1 VSESVLRY
9 QNREM
14 AKADVAF
21 EVLSRYF
28 ARQIIDIL
36 DATDPGDRELREREM
51 RGPGAVLRHG
61 HRRQGARRGDPLGAG
76 TGRARPRPP
85 AAPDGLPPSLAQAQF
100 PTQPAEMKP
109 PGLGAFPTSSTGAQ
123 PGEGEPAARSGPRPR
138 RRARRQPTRP
148 AAPGRPARLVEDARP
163 RARRRRAH
171 LQLPGG
177 PRAHPRGLQKY
188 HEEAVRTVHDS
199 WLDREGEQ
207 SLRRW
212 ARSECARIW
221 PHRSPRSRPR
231 GEARPRR
238 HPRPRRALRR
248 AERLRAEEV
257 ERARRLREAGM
268 QRLEPQGEVV
278 LQRARQT
285 QEAMRSVPTPELDV
299 HETAA
304 EDYRRFSHKLTSLYQ
319 TCLPYLR
326 NSIGALWGTVGREP
340 PQSFPDELPLVRELP
355 PELLVIAATGS
366 DELALVERS
375 LGALDEEEAQLKK
388 TKEELATK
396 LARLEG
402 ELAATTMRD
411 QEVSTD
417 LDAAR
422 GLLEYVLTG
431 QRQDELRAGLGE
443 IEARKEQRV
452 RVHGEAVSNVRRIEV
467 GLAALEVEIEART
480 TELAALD
487 EEHAALQKSEPL
499 LFGKDEW
506 RTKLRTLGEKRD
518 ERRAQLEQHVGA
530 QNQLKIDLAAGQVAV
545 QTAEAELGL
554 AERLGLDVRAELA
567 ALEAAREVTGQKLGR
582 LRPLRPLP
590 TSEIE
595 PLVSAL
601 EQKRAELAHT
611 SERLKGEQRRAR
623 EDGVRVL
630 ARQKQIEQSR
640 REGQARV
647 ESAKVAASEGMLA
660 AQRRLASERREAVRE
675 HVSEVLGALE
685 RSLAQVGAVFV
696 DPAREA
702 LLAATE
708 PDFSKAELVREAGL
722 SAAPCVEKLVRDRAP
737 DLEAI
742 DKLLA
747 QIQTEFCDAA
757 ERACRAAWA

>member
-1 VSESVLRY
+1 MAFDATPQKSYVRFYLAVVSQLESAYASLSRLAEASQRELAPLREGLEPVGLAALAEATAAPPPLPAALAELVRPEDPENLAGLTDVYEVVGRFTFEGEAGENLRRVQALVSEGRNRVLVEER
-9 QNREM
+9 RLDELARLPEL
-14 AKADVAF
+14 AKA
-21 EVLSRYF
+21 
-28 ARQIIDIL
+28 
-36 DATDPGDRELREREM
+36 T
-51 RGPGAVLRHG
+51 
-61 HRRQGARRGDPLGAG
+61 
-76 TGRARPRPP
+76 
-85 AAPDGLPPSLAQAQF
+85 
-100 PTQPAEMKP
+100 
-109 PGLGAFPTSSTGAQ
+109 
-123 PGEGEPAARSGPRPR
+123 
-138 RRARRQPTRP
+138 
-148 AAPGRPARLVEDARP
+148 
-163 RARRRRAH
+163 
-171 LQLPGG
+171 
-177 PRAHPRGLQKY
+177 
-188 HEEAVRTVHDS
+188 
-199 WLDREGEQ
+199 
-207 SLRRW
+207 
-212 ARSECARIW
+212 
-221 PHRSPRSRPR
+221 
-231 GEARPRR
+231 
-238 HPRPRRALRR
+238 
-248 AERLRAEEV
+248 AERLRAEEL

-278 LQRARQT
+278 LQRTRQT

-304 EDYRRFSHKLTSLYQ
+304 DDYRRFAHKLLSLYQ

-326 NSIGALWGTVGREP
+326 NSIGTLWGTVGREP

-355 PELLVIAATGS
+355 PELLVIATTGS
-366 DELALVERS
+366 DELAEVERS
-375 LGALDEEEAQLKK
+375 LAALDEEEAQLKR
-388 TKEELATK
+388 TKDELATK

-402 ELAATTMRD
+402 ELAATAVRD

-422 GLLEYVLTG
+422 GLLEYVLAG
-431 QRQDELRAGLGE
+431 QRLDELRAGLAE
-443 IEARKEQRV
+443 VEARREQRV

-467 GLAALEVEIEART
+467 GLTALEVEIEART

-487 EEHAALQKSEPL
+487 QEHAALQKAEPL

-506 RTKLRTLGEKRD
+506 RTKLRGLGEKRD

-530 QNQLKIDLAAGQVAV
+530 QNQLKIDLATGQVAV
-545 QTAEAELGL
+545 QTAEAELAL
-554 AERLGLDVRAELA
+554 VERLGLDVRAELSS
-567 ALEAAREVTGQKLGR
+567 LEASREATGQKLGR

-595 PLVSAL
+595 PLVAAL

-660 AQRRLASERREAVRE
+660 AQRRLAMERKEAVRE
-675 HVSEVLGALE
+675 HVAEVLGALE
-685 RSLAQVGAVFV
+685 RSLAQVGTVFV

-708 PDFSKAELVREAGL
+708 PDFSRAEVVREAGL
-722 SAAPCVEKLVRDRAP
+722 VAAPVVEKLVRERKP

-742 DKLLA
+742 DRLLA

-757 ERACRAAWA
+757 ERACRAAWL